1 MQLLNSIQRQ
11 SVWLALVCAITLVAG
26 CGGAGNGEGS
36 AGGSSGASASSIDG
50 STPANDLPA
59 TKSEGARFLSQ
70 TGFGPKQTDIDSLS
84 SSGYSAWLN
93 AQFALAQNR
102 HVAYFDQQLA
112 AGVSSSSNWVYES
125 FWRQAVTG
133 EDQLRQR
140 LVFAMSQ
147 IWVVSLTDSTVANTP
162 RGGAGYL
169 DMLGTNAFGNFRT
182 LLQDVSL
189 HPMMGIYLSHLRNQK
204 EDPARGRV
212 PDENYAREVMQLF
225 TIGLSELNPDGT
237 VKLDSRNEP
246 IDTYSNDDVT
256 GLAKVFTGWSWAGP
270 DKSDSRFSGGS
281 VAPDREILPMQSYPK
296 FHSVTEK
303 RFLGTVIG
311 AQGSANPEA
320 SLQVALDR
328 LFNHPNVGPFVGKQL
343 IQRLVTSNPSP
354 NYVARVS
361 AAFNNDGQGVRGDM
375 KAVIRAIYL
384 DPEARDMAKLADPQA
399 GKLREPVL
407 RMANWMRAANVT
419 SSSGRF
425 LIGATDDPG
434 SSLGQTPMRSPSVF
448 NFYRPGYLPPN
459 TSIGSAG
466 LVAPEM
472 QITHETS
479 VAGYLNTM
487 RSAVQSGF
495 GSNNPRD
502 VQPNYTELL
511 VLANTP
517 DALVEQVNL
526 LLTYGQM
533 SAALKAQIRD
543 AVTSVTIPT
552 NNAANAD
559 TARRNRVML
568 ALFLTLAAPE
578 YLNQK

>member
-1 MQLLNSIQRQ
+1 VRLLNSIQRQ
-11 SVWLALVCAITLVAG
+11 SAWLALVCAIFLTTG
-26 CGGAGNGEGS
+26 CG
-36 AGGSSGASASSIDG
+36 AGGGDGAASGNAGATASGVDG
-50 STPANDLPA
+50 SVPANDMPT
-59 TKSEGARFLSQ
+59 TKSESARFLSQ
-70 TGFGPKQTDIDSLS
+70 ASFGPKQADIDSLT

-102 HVAYFDQQLA
+102 HVTYFDQQLA
-112 AGVSSSSNWVYES
+112 AGITSSSNLIYES

-140 LVFAMSQ
+140 LVFALSQ
-147 IWVVSLTDSTVANTP
+147 LFVVSLTDSTVSNTP
-162 RGGAGYL
+162 RGVAGYM
-169 DMLGTNAFGNFRT
+169 DMLGANAFGNFRT

-225 TIGLSELNPDGT
+225 TIGLSELNADGT

-246 IDTYSNDDVT
+246 IDTYGNDDVT

-281 VAPDREILPMQSYPK
+281 AAPDREILPMQSYPK
-296 FHSVTEK
+296 YHSVAEK

-328 LFNHPNVGPFVGKQL
+328 LFNHPNVGPFIGKQL
-343 IQRLVTSNPSP
+343 IQRLVTSNPSQD
-354 NYVARVS
+354 YVARVT

-375 KAVIRAIYL
+375 KALIRAIYL
-384 DPEARDMAKLADPQA
+384 DPEARDMAKLADPKA
-399 GKLREPVL
+399 GKIREPIL
-407 RMANWMRAANVT
+407 RMANWMRAANVV
-419 SSSGRF
+419 SGSGRF

-466 LVAPEM
+466 LVSPEM

-479 VAGYLNTM
+479 VAGYLNTL

-502 VQPNYTELL
+502 VQPNYAELL
-511 VLANTP
+511 ALANTP
-517 DALVEQVNL
+517 DALLEQVNM

-543 AVTSVTIPT
+543 AVSSVTIPT
-552 NNAANAD
+552 NNTTNAD
-559 TARRNRVML
+559 AARRNRVML

>member
-1 MQLLNSIQRQ
+1 MRGLNTIRRHGGR
-11 SVWLALVCAITLVAG
+11 LALTLAVMLLAA
-26 CGGAGNGEGS
+26 CGGG
-36 AGGSSGASASSIDG
+36 GGSEGGNTAASASVSGTDNG
-50 STPANDLPA
+50 TPVSDLPT

-70 TGFGPKQTDIDSLS
+70 TSFGPKQAEIDSLS
-84 SSGYSAWLN
+84 ASGYSAWLN
-93 AQFALAQNR
+93 AQFALPQNL
-102 HVAYFDQQLA
+102 HVTYFDQQLA
-112 AGVSSSSNWVYES
+112 AGQSASANLIYES

-140 LVFAMSQ
+140 LVFALSQ
-147 IWVVSLTDSTVANTP
+147 IFVVSLADSTVSNTP
-162 RGGAGYL
+162 RGIAGYM
-169 DMLGTNAFGNFRT
+169 DMLGSNTFGNFRS

-225 TIGLSELNPDGT
+225 TIGLSELNADGT
-237 VKLDSRNEP
+237 VKLDARNEP
-246 IDTYSNDDVT
+246 IDTYSNEDVT
-256 GLAKVFTGWSWAGP
+256 GMARVFTGWSWAGP

-281 VAPDREILPMQSYPK
+281 PAPDREILPMQSYPK
-296 FHSVTEK
+296 FHSTSEK

-311 AQGSANPEA
+311 AQASANPEA

-328 LFNHPNVGPFVGKQL
+328 LFNHPNVGPFIGKQL
-343 IQRLVTSNPSP
+343 IQRLVSSNPSP
-354 NYVARVS
+354 AYVARVT
-361 AAFNNDGQGVRGDM
+361 AAFNDDGKGIRGNM
-375 KAVIRAIYL
+375 QAVIRTIYL
-384 DPEARDMAKLADPQA
+384 DPEARDMSKLADPKA
-399 GKLREPVL
+399 GKLREPIL
-407 RMANWMRAANVT
+407 RMANWMRAANV
-419 SSSGRF
+419 SSTSGRF
-425 LIGATDDPG
+425 LIGGTDDPG
-434 SSLGQTPMRSPSVF
+434 NSLGQTPMRSPSVF
-448 NFYRPGYLPPN
+448 NFYRPGYAPPN

-466 LVAPEM
+466 LVAPEL

-495 GSNNPRD
+495 GSNSPRD
-502 VQPNYTELL
+502 VQPNYAELL
-511 VLANTP
+511 ALANTP

-533 SAALKAQIRD
+533 SAALKVQIRD

-552 NNAANAD
+552 NSTTNAD
-559 TARRNRVML
+559 AARRNRVML